1 MATEDVE
8 KKLEIWKPWLLISVG
23 ASIMLLLIAIA
34 DIPNQGRAYA
44 PSWFYVWPFFQ
55 LAVTPAGFVL
65 LISKAW
71 RQIPLHQRLDTAFGY
86 LGVAW
91 LSLFAFGIKSGSDTP
106 VLQSVLGA
114 TLLAVLIG
122 GSAIALGL
130 SYWLLHRARSTLPEE
145 IFP

>member
-1 MATEDVE
+1 
-8 KKLEIWKPWLLISVG
+8 
-23 ASIMLLLIAIA
+23 
-34 DIPNQGRAYA
+34 
-44 PSWFYVWPFFQ
+44 VWPFFQ